1 MPEELHAVLSLAQS
15 EHLHAE
21 YSWKDGC
28 VYVYMQFDPDEEAEA
43 VPVYNYGGM
52 LDLLG
57 N

>member
-1 MPEELHAVLSLAQS
+1 MPEELSAVLSLAQS

-21 YSWKDGC
+21 YSWQDGC
-28 VYVYMQFDPDEEAEA
+28 VYVYMKFDPDEEAEA
-43 VPVYNYGGM
+43 VPVYDYGGM

>member
-1 MPEELHAVLSLAQS
+1 MSEELSAVLLLAQA

-28 VYVYMQFDPDEEAEA
+28 VYVYMQFDPDAEAEA